1 MRIEAMRREATG
13 SPASRR
19 ARRAGRAVATVYG
32 RGRES
37 ISVEVDER
45 SIEHALRSL
54 GMNGVFELVIPGEKP
69 VQAMFRTVS
78 RNPVR
83 GTIQNLEIY
92 ALVAGQTVNV
102 FVPVLLE
109 GVEAVQQGTVLHI
122 LQQVEIIAEP
132 QNIPT
137 HFSLDVSQLEIG
149 DNRSVSDLE
158 LGTGIELVT
167 DPDETIVTVAAPTV
181 EEDEDEE
188 TEDEFADFT
197 LGGAS
202 AGTED

>member
-45 SIEHALRSL
+45 TIEHALRSL
-54 GMNGVFELVIPGEKP
+54 GMNGVFELAIPGEKP

-102 FVPVLLE
+102 HVPVLLE

-132 QNIPT
+132 QNIPA
-137 HFSLDVSQLEIG
+137 HFSIDVSQMEIG
-149 DNRSVSDLE
+149 DTRSAGDLE
-158 LGTGIELVT
+158 LAAGIELVT

-181 EEDEDEE
+181 TEEEE
-188 TEDEFADFT
+188 TEAEGDSDGFVP
-197 LGGAS
+197 GA
-202 AGTED
+202 AED

>member
-1 MRIEAMRREATG
+1 MKIEAMRREATG

-37 ISVEVDER
+37 ISVEIDER
-45 SIEHALRSL
+45 TVEYALRSL
-54 GMNGVFELVIPGEKP
+54 GMNGVFELAIAGEKP
-69 VQAMFRTVS
+69 LQAMFRTVS

-83 GTIQNLEIY
+83 GSIQNLEIY

-122 LQQVEIIAEP
+122 LQHVEITAEP
-132 QNIPT
+132 QNIPA
-137 HFSLDVSQLEIG
+137 HFSIDVSQMEIG
-149 DNRSVSDLE
+149 DTRSAGDLE
-158 LGTGIELVT
+158 LAAGIELVT

-181 EEDEDEE
+181 QEEEEAEDGAEG
-188 TEDEFADFT
+188 AD
-197 LGGAS
+197 AD
-202 AGTED
+202 A